1 MKQTKIGSKN
11 ILYFLCLTLFGKL
24 GLSYLGI
31 LNDFNPPLY
40 PPVSILSITLLY
52 FDIMSY
58 KSNNSSTI
66 SFIYDLENSLIIYY
80 FFFSLYFLN

>member
-1 MKQTKIGSKN
+1 MI
-11 ILYFLCLTLFGKL
+11 YFLCLTLLGRF

-52 FDIMSY
+52 LLMISY
-58 KSNNSSTI
+58 KSINSSAI
-66 SFIYDLENSLIIYY
+66 SFI
-80 FFFSLYFLN
+80 